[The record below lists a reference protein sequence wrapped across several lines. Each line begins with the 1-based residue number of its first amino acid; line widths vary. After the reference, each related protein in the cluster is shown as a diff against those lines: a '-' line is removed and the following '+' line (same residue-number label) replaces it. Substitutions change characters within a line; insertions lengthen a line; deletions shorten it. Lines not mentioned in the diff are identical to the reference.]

1 MLNLRYYNIKIG
13 KVKNADQISVKGEIH
28 NDSDKDYNTVAV
40 RIILFVKN
48 IVVANTVFVVNGIPK
63 GSTKAFERTMED
75 LEYSQIGK
83 DITRYEICTE
93 SCF

>member
-1 MLNLRYYNIKIG
+1 MPNFRYHNIKVG
-13 KVKNADQISVKGEIH
+13 KVKNSDQVSVKGEIS
-28 NDSDKDYNTVAV
+28 NPADKDYNTVAV

-48 IVVANTVFVVNGIPK
+48 VIVANTVFVVNGISK
-63 GSTKAFERTMED
+63 GATKAFERSMED

-83 DITRYEICTE
+83 DITRFGIYTE